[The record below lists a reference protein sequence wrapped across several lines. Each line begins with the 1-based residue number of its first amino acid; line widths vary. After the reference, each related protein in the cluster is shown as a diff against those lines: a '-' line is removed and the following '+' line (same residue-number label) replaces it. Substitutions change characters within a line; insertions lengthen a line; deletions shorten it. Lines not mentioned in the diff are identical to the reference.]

1 MEENSLVS
9 LSGTFVT
16 EIPSHFSLF
25 ESCQVLFP
33 VLLFF
38 FLMLK
43 HVIIAALMQTLTG
56 LVVLIPGAC
65 ITNLTFFTDP

>member
-9 LSGTFVT
+9 L
-16 EIPSHFSLF
+16 
-25 ESCQVLFP
+25 
-33 VLLFF
+33 VLLSPRYRVTFHFLKAAKSCFLCYFF